1 MQRQQNV
8 RSMYIRTIHVAFSME
23 ESTVLYEYD
32 EDLTVNSR
40 TAGAHRKRRHV
51 FQAYYIFLNDDFD
64 VFCWFGQTDS
74 KHILTGI
81 QDWLGSLCYQCCHC
95 NHKGQH
101 FPVVESN
108 ILRVFDEKGY

>member
-1 MQRQQNV
+1 
-8 RSMYIRTIHVAFSME
+8 ME

-51 FQAYYIFLNDDFD
+51 SQAYYIFL
-64 VFCWFGQTDS
+64 S
-74 KHILTGI
+74 LKSLTSRSPAGSVKQI
-81 QDWLGSLCYQCCHC
+81 QNIYSLCSQCGHC
-95 NHKGQH
+95 NHKEQQ